1 MISSLEKLKTE
12 LKVRGLKPTFQRLKV
27 LEYLRQNKTH
37 PTAEIIY
44 EHLSRKIP
52 TMSITTIYNTL
63 SIFLKKGL
71 LSAITITGK
80 EIRYDYN
87 LSPHHHFLC
96 IHCGRIIDIN
106 LACPYINGKKKSI
119 AGHRIEEVHG
129 YFKGICK
136 DCLKKRLNKKSPA
149 MSNR

>member
-1 MISSLEKLKTE
+1 MKIIPSLEKLKTE
-12 LKVRGLKPTFQRLKV
+12 LIARGLKPTFQRLKV
-27 LEYLRQNKTH
+27 LEYLKQNKTH

-63 SIFLKKGL
+63 NIFLKKGL

-87 LSPHHHFLC
+87 SSPHHHFLC
-96 IHCGRIIDIN
+96 THCGRIIDIN
-106 LACPYINGKKKSI
+106 LTCPYTDGKKKVI

-136 DCLKKRLNKKSPA
+136 DCLKKEAKQKKS
-149 MSNR
+149 NNV